1 MPREINPYRSHGTGR
16 FAPEQFRALGRNV
29 VFEEGVLV
37 FHPENISL
45 GSNIYVGHQT
55 ILKGYYKNEMMIG
68 DNTWIGQGCFFHSA
82 GGLRIGQNVGIGP
95 HVKII
100 TSRHAEESID
110 VPILFSR
117 IEMAQVVIEDD
128 CDLGVGSIVLPGV
141 TIGCGSQVG
150 AGAVVTKDV
159 EPYSIVTGI
168 PARLLKKRG
177 AIGPGESP
185 VSDRSEQ

>member
-1 MPREINPYRSHGTGR
+1 MPREISSYKSHGTGR
-16 FAPEQFRALGRNV
+16 FTPEQFKALGRNV

-55 ILKGYYKNEMMIG
+55 ILKGYYQNEMVIG

-82 GGLRIGQNVGIGP
+82 GGLRIGQNVGLGP

-100 TSRHAEESID
+100 TSRHEEEGLD

-128 CDLGVGSIVLPGV
+128 CDLGIGSMVLPGV
-141 TIGCGSQVG
+141 TIGRGSQVG
-150 AGAVVTKDV
+150 AGAVVTKNV
-159 EPYSIVTGI
+159 EPYSIVTGV

-177 AIGPGESP
+177 EIGPDEP
-185 VSDRSEQ
+185 DATERSEK

>member
-1 MPREINPYRSHGTGR
+1 MPREIASYRSHGTGR
-16 FAPEQFRALGRNV
+16 FTREQFRALGRNV

-45 GSNIYVGHQT
+45 GSNVYIGHQT
-55 ILKGYYKNEMMIG
+55 ILKGYYKNEMVID

-100 TSRHAEESID
+100 TSRHEEEGID

-117 IEMAQVVIEDD
+117 IEMGQVLIDDD

-141 TIGCGSQVG
+141 TIGRGSQVG

-159 EPYSIVTGI
+159 EPYSIVIGV
-168 PARLLKKRG
+168 PARVIKKRG
-177 AIGPGESP
+177 EIGPDETS
-185 VSDRSEQ
+185 VTERSKQ